1 MTVKK
6 QALLVAA
13 MVIATLN
20 GHGQN
25 VNSLLSEW
33 SVVTSDNLMMVN
45 DIQGL
50 AYVGGNVTVPN
61 SFNVATGSSSIPNST
76 ISLAVGGNIDNGGN
90 LQVNG
95 GSVVAG
101 GSIDRTINMNSG
113 GTYKANDPTGLPAS
127 PVGAIASASRY
138 WSTLS
143 ANSTTSENAGQQL
156 VFNCEAGASVA
167 IFNISASQMFNFGYQ
182 GFVLMPA
189 ESTEDV
195 LINVEGANVNWT
207 SGNFASEFNTPTWD
221 TLTMFN
227 FYDATNV
234 SLSGLIG
241 GYVVAPDANVM
252 LGNNI
257 DGGIMASNLTVDSE
271 VDLPSGSSTSAW
283 EGALPVP
290 EPSTLALAGIGG
302 LGMLFVLCRRRLN
315 D

>member
-1 MTVKK
+1 
-6 QALLVAA
+6 
-13 MVIATLN
+13 
-20 GHGQN
+20 
-25 VNSLLSEW
+25 
-33 SVVTSDNLMMVN
+33 
-45 DIQGL
+45 
-50 AYVGGNVTVPN
+50 
-61 SFNVATGSSSIPNST
+61 
-76 ISLAVGGNIDNGGN
+76 
-90 LQVNG
+90 
-95 GSVVAG
+95 
-101 GSIDRTINMNSG
+101 
-113 GTYKANDPTGLPAS
+113 
-127 PVGAIASASRY
+127 
-138 WSTLS
+138 
-143 ANSTTSENAGQQL
+143 
-156 VFNCEAGASVA
+156 
-167 IFNISASQMFNFGYQ
+167 MFNFGYQ